1 MELFD
6 ILNEDGSKMGIQKER
21 KLVHEDGDLHA
32 SIHVWAYRINKK
44 SREIEVLLQKR
55 SLEKDSF
62 PGCLDA
68 ASTGHLDAGETFE
81 SAAIREVFEEIGIN
95 IEKKHLH
102 YIGEQRFSNDE
113 YFHGK
118 HFLNNEINHIYL
130 IDESISLEDIHYQ
143 ESEISGVKWQNI
155 NEMLDQI
162 KEGNDIYCTDFS
174 EVLKVW
180 SFIINRI

>member
-6 ILNEDGSKMGIQKER
+6 ILNVDGSKTGIQKER
-21 KLVHEDGDLHA
+21 KLVHEDGDIHA
-32 SIHVWAYRINKK
+32 SVHIWAYRIDKRSK
-44 SREIEVLLQKR
+44 EIEVLLQKR
-55 SLEKDSF
+55 SKEKDSF
-62 PGCLDA
+62 PGRFDA
-68 ASTGHLDAGETFE
+68 ASTGHVDAGEDFE
-81 SAAIREVFEEIGIN
+81 DAAVREVFEEIGIS
-95 IEKKHLH
+95 IDKKHLH
-102 YIGEQRFSNDE
+102 YIGEQKFNNDE

-118 HFLNNEINHIYL
+118 HFVNNEINRIYL
-130 IDESISLEDIHYQ
+130 IDESIALNDIHFD
-143 ESEISGVKWQNI
+143 ESEVSGVEWQNI